1 MLKLMGSFL
10 ILAGG
15 VLVRQRCVR
24 AWRQEQEALASLAG
38 ALERLALEVR
48 ATALPLPRLLSEA
61 AGRSL
66 AGAGE
71 GLRGSEE
78 QVCRSLEAASSQLE
92 RSLEDARRRERE
104 RERQASR
111 VLKYRQKEHFQKSS

>member
-38 ALERLALEVR
+38 ALERLAEEY
-48 ATALPLPRLLSEA
+48 AGFRLLRLHS
-61 AGRSL
+61 
-66 AGAGE
+66 
-71 GLRGSEE
+71 
-78 QVCRSLEAASSQLE
+78 CSLEGG
-92 RSLEDARRRERE
+92 
-104 RERQASR
+104 
-111 VLKYRQKEHFQKSS
+111 